1 MANKKLSWTTTLI
14 MSFFF
19 GTLGIDRFMMGHVG
33 LGLLKL
39 VTFGGFLVWWFVDF
53 IMIATK
59 SEFVGV
65 EWV

>member
-1 MANKKLSWTTTLI
+1 